1 MNQIELAKKS
11 DLPLPLVSV
20 YIPTK
25 NRQALL
31 ANAIDS
37 ILQQTYPNVEILIVD
52 DGSTDNTFEFLTQLA
67 SKHNNIVIFKNEVS
81 KGACAARNI
90 AIKHANGEFV
100 TGLDDDDMFLPNR
113 IENLMA
119 AYDDKYAFVCSSMFW
134 DYGKK
139 KRIIDAKEGQIT
151 LAQQLSY
158 NEATSQV
165 LVKKERVLSI
175 GGFDEQFVACQ
186 DYDLWTRL
194 LIKYG
199 PAFRIAIPS
208 YIINDTGSSE
218 RMIGNTSSVKGYLQ
232 YFDKH
237 QHLMSK
243 ANIKNQKF
251 MRIRRCKEVLSIKE
265 LLNQIGSGHFY
276 SKLRYFLSSNII
288 IILKF
293 HQRYFR

>member
-1 MNQIELAKKS
+1 MSRIESAKNN
-11 DLPLPLVSV
+11 DLSLPLVSV

-31 ANAIDS
+31 ATAIDS
-37 ILQQTYPNVEILIVD
+37 IIQQTYPNVEILVVD

-67 SKHNNIVIFKNEVS
+67 SKHDNIVIFRNEAS

-90 AIKHANGEFV
+90 AIKQANGEFV
-100 TGLDDDDMFLPNR
+100 TGLDDDDVFLANR
-113 IENLMA
+113 IESLLS
-119 AYDDKYAFVCSSMFW
+119 AYDDNYAFVCSSMYW

-139 KRIIDAKEGQIT
+139 KRIIDAREGQIT

-199 PAFRIAIPS
+199 NAYRIAMPS
-208 YIINDTGSSE
+208 YIVNDTGSSE

-243 ANIKNQKF
+243 INIRNQKF
-251 MRIRRCKEVLSIKE
+251 MRIRRCREVLSIRE
-265 LLNQIGSGHFY
+265 LFKQIGSGHFY
-276 SKLRYFLSSNII
+276 SKLRYFLSSNFRLIQQ
-288 IILKF
+288 L
-293 HQRYFR
+293 HQKHYK

>member
-1 MNQIELAKKS
+1 MNQIELAKNNNS
-11 DLPLPLVSV
+11 SLPLVSI

-31 ANAIDS
+31 ATALDS
-37 ILQQTYPNVEILIVD
+37 VLQQTYPNIEILIVD
-52 DGSTDNTFEFLTQLA
+52 DGSTDNTFEYLTHLA
-67 SKHNNIVIFKNEVS
+67 NKHSKIRIFKNEVS

-90 AIKHANGEFV
+90 AIKQAKGEFV
-100 TGLDDDDMFLPNR
+100 TGLDDDDVFLPNR
-113 IENLMA
+113 IASLVS
-119 AYDDKYAFVCSSMFW
+119 AYDDNYAFVCSSMYW

-139 KRIIDAKEGQIT
+139 KRTIDAKAGRIT

-165 LVKKERVLSI
+165 LAKKERVISV

-194 LIKYG
+194 IIKYG
-199 PAFRIAIPS
+199 GAFRIATPS
-208 YIINDTGSSE
+208 YIVNDTGSSE
-218 RMIGNTSSVKGYLQ
+218 RMIGNTNSVKGYLQ

-237 QHLMSK
+237 QHLMSE

-251 MRIRRCKEVLSIKE
+251 MQIRRRRDVLSLKE
-265 LLNQIGSGHFY
+265 FLKQFGSGHFY
-276 SKLRYFLSSNII
+276 SKLRYFLSSNFKLIQQ
-288 IILKF
+288 L
-293 HQRYFR
+293 HQKHYK

>member
-1 MNQIELAKKS
+1 MNQIELAKNS
-11 DLPLPLVSV
+11 DSSLPLVSV

-31 ANAIDS
+31 ATSIDS
-37 ILQQTYPNVEILIVD
+37 ILQQTYPNVEILVVD
-52 DGSTDNTFEFLTQLA
+52 DGSTDNTFEFLTYLA
-67 SKHNNIVIFKNEVS
+67 NKHSNLLIFRNEVS

-90 AIKHANGEFV
+90 AIKQANGEFV
-100 TGLDDDDMFLPNR
+100 TGLDDDDVFLPNR
-113 IENLMA
+113 IECLVS
-119 AYDDKYAFVCSSMFW
+119 AYNDKYAFVCSSMYW

-175 GGFDEQFVACQ
+175 GGFDEKFVACQ

-199 PAFRIAIPS
+199 AAFRIAAPS

-218 RMIGNTSSVKGYLQ
+218 RMIGNTNSVEGYSQ
-232 YFDKH
+232 YFEKH

-243 ANIKNQKF
+243 TNIKNQKF
-251 MRIRRCKEVLSIKE
+251 MRIRRRRDVLSIKE
-265 LLNQIGSGHFY
+265 LVKQIGSGYFY
-276 SKLRYFLSSNII
+276 SKLRYFLSSN
-288 IILKF
+288 
-293 HQRYFR
+293 FRLVQQLRQKHYK

>member
-1 MNQIELAKKS
+1 MNPIELAKNS
-11 DLPLPLVSV
+11 DLSLPLVSV

-37 ILQQTYPNVEILIVD
+37 IFQQTYPNIEILVVD
-52 DGSTDNTFEFLTQLA
+52 DGSTDNTFEFLTQLS
-67 SKHNNIVIFKNEVS
+67 SKHNNIFIFKNNVS
-81 KGACAARNI
+81 KGACASRNL
-90 AIKHANGEFV
+90 AIKQANGEFV
-100 TGLDDDDMFLPNR
+100 TGLDDDDVFLPNR
-113 IENLMA
+113 IASLVS
-119 AYDDKYAFVCSSMFW
+119 AYDDNYAFVCSSMYW

-194 LIKYG
+194 MIKYG
-199 PAFRIAIPS
+199 AAFRIATPT
-208 YIINDTGSSE
+208 YIVNDTGSSQ
-218 RMIGNTSSVKGYLQ
+218 RMIANTNSVKGYLQ

-237 QHLMSK
+237 QHLMSD
-243 ANIKNQKF
+243 ANLKNQKF
-251 MRIRRCKEVLSIKE
+251 MRIRRCREVLSMKE
-265 LLNQIGSGHFY
+265 LIKQIGSGHFY
-276 SKLRYFLSSNII
+276 SKLRYFLSSNFRLIQQ
-288 IILKF
+288 L
-293 HQRYFR
+293 HQKHYK

>member
-1 MNQIELAKKS
+1 MNQIELAKNS
-11 DLPLPLVSV
+11 DPSLPLVSV

-31 ANAIDS
+31 ATAIDS
-37 ILQQTYPNVEILIVD
+37 ILQQTYPNVEILVVD

-67 SKHNNIVIFKNEVS
+67 NKHNNIVIFKNEVS

-90 AIKHANGEFV
+90 AIKQANGEFV
-100 TGLDDDDMFLPNR
+100 TGLDDDDVFLPSR
-113 IENLMA
+113 IESLVS
-119 AYDDKYAFVCSSMFW
+119 AYDDKYAFVCSSMYW

-139 KRIIDAKEGQIT
+139 KRIIDAKEGGIT

-175 GGFDEQFVACQ
+175 GGFDEEFVSCQ

-199 PAFRIAIPS
+199 AAFRIATPS
-208 YIINDTGSSE
+208 YIVNDTGSSE
-218 RMIGNTSSVKGYLQ
+218 RMIANTNSVKGYLQ

-237 QHLMSK
+237 QHLMST
-243 ANIKNQKF
+243 ANLKNQKF
-251 MRIRRCKEVLSIKE
+251 MRIRRCREVLSIKE
-265 LLNQIGSGHFY
+265 LFKQIGSGHFY
-276 SKLRYFLSSNII
+276 SKLRYFLSSNVKLIQQ
-288 IILKF
+288 LRQK
-293 HQRYFR
+293 HYK

>member
-1 MNQIELAKKS
+1 MNQIELTNNNNS
-11 DLPLPLVSV
+11 SLPLVSV

-31 ANAIDS
+31 ATCIDS
-37 ILQQTYPNVEILIVD
+37 VLQQTYPNIEILIVD
-52 DGSTDNTFEFLTQLA
+52 DGSTDNTFEFLTDLA
-67 SKHNNIVIFKNEVS
+67 NKHNNIVIFKNEVS

-90 AIKHANGEFV
+90 AIKQANGEFV

-113 IENLMA
+113 IANLVA
-119 AYDDKYAFVCSSMFW
+119 AYDDNYSFVCSSMYW

-139 KRIIDAKEGQIT
+139 KRIIDAKAGRIT

-165 LVKKERVLSI
+165 LVKKERVLSV

-194 LIKYG
+194 MIKYG
-199 PAFRIAIPS
+199 TAYRIATPS
-208 YIINDTGSSE
+208 YIVNDTGSSE
-218 RMIGNTSSVKGYLQ
+218 RMIGNTNSVKGYLQ

-237 QHLMSK
+237 QHLMNET
-243 ANIKNQKF
+243 NIKNQQF
-251 MRIRRCKEVLSIKE
+251 MRIRRRRDVLSFKE
-265 LLNQIGSGHFY
+265 LVKQIGSGHFY
-276 SKLRYFLSSNII
+276 SKLRYFLSSNFRLIQQ
-288 IILKF
+288 L
-293 HQRYFR
+293 HQKHYK

>member
-1 MNQIELAKKS
+1 MNQIELTKDS
-11 DLPLPLVSV
+11 DSSLPLVSV

-37 ILQQTYPNVEILIVD
+37 ILQQTYPNLEILVVD
-52 DGSTDNTFEFLTQLA
+52 DGSTDNTFDFLTQLA
-67 SKHNNIVIFKNEVS
+67 CKHNNIVIIKNEVS

-90 AIKHANGEFV
+90 AIKQAKGEYV

-113 IENLMA
+113 IECLVS
-119 AYDDKYAFVCSSMFW
+119 AYKDEYAFVCSSMYW

-139 KRIIDAKEGQIT
+139 KRTIDVKEGPIT
-151 LAQQLSY
+151 LAEQLSY

-165 LVKKERVLSI
+165 LVKKERVISI

-194 LIKYG
+194 LIHYG
-199 PAFRIAIPS
+199 AAFRTATPT

-218 RMIGNTSSVKGYLQ
+218 RMIGNTNSVEGYLQ

-251 MRIRRCKEVLSIKE
+251 MRIRRRRDVLSIKE
-265 LLNQIGSGHFY
+265 LVEQIGSGHFY
-276 SKLRYFLSSNII
+276 SKLRYYFSSNFKLIQQ
-288 IILKF
+288 L
-293 HQRYFR
+293 HQKRYK

>member
-1 MNQIELAKKS
+1 MNQIELAKNNHS
-11 DLPLPLVSV
+11 SLPLVSV

-25 NRQALL
+25 NRQELL

-37 ILQQTYPNVEILIVD
+37 VLQQTYPNIEILVVD
-52 DGSTDNTFEFLTQLA
+52 DGSTDTTFEFLTHLA
-67 SKHNNIVIFKNEVS
+67 NKHNNIVIFKNEVS

-100 TGLDDDDMFLPNR
+100 TGLDDDDVFLPNR
-113 IENLMA
+113 IASLVS
-119 AYDDKYAFVCSSMFW
+119 AYDDKYAFVCSSMYW

-139 KRIIDAKEGQIT
+139 KRIIDAKAGRIT

-199 PAFRIAIPS
+199 EAFRIATPS
-208 YIINDTGSSE
+208 YIVNDTGSSE
-218 RMIGNTSSVKGYLQ
+218 RMIGHTSSVEGYLQ

-243 ANIKNQKF
+243 TNINNQTF
-251 MRIRRCKEVLSIKE
+251 MRIRRRREVLSIKE
-265 LLNQIGSGHFY
+265 LVKQLGSGHFY
-276 SKLRYFLSSNII
+276 SKLRYFLSSNFKLIQQ
-288 IILKF
+288 L
-293 HQRYFR
+293 HQRHYK